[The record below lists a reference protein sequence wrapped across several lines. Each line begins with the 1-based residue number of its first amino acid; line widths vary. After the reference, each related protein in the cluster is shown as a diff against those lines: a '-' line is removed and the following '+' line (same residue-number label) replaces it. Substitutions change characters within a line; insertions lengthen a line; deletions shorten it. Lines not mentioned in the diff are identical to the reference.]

1 MRRPEATAREPARR
15 FGRPHSRTCCGQAD
29 PASRCSANPA
39 KALRLRGKRGG
50 LTQLAAGVAGSGAGS
65 SGGRHDP
72 APGSLVLPS
81 PAPGYVHQGPIRGKA
96 SVQPWL
102 RGSWTAKQPQNI
114 RQERR
119 EAQALARLSLRMTR
133 PKRGHHCRWILP
145 AASRT
150 QQGERHGWLGH
161 HRQDRHRS
169 E

>member
-1 MRRPEATAREPARR
+1 MRRPEATPREPAHR
-15 FGRPHSRTCCGQAD
+15 FGMPHSRMSCGPAD
-29 PASRCSANPA
+29 PASRCPTNPA
-39 KALRLRGKRGG
+39 KALCIRSERRWPVPF
-50 LTQLAAGVAGSGAGS
+50 AAGVAGSEAESSDGS
-65 SGGRHDP
+65 HDP
-72 APGSLVLPS
+72 ALGSLVLPS
-81 PAPGYVHQGPIRGKA
+81 PAPGHQGPIRGNA
-96 SVQPWL
+96 PVQPWL

-161 HRQDRHRS
+161 HR
-169 E
+169 